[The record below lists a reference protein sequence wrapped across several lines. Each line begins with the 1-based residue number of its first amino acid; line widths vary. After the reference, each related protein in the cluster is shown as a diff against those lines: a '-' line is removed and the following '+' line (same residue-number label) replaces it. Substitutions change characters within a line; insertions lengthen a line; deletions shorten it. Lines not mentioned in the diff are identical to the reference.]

1 MKRPIAGLLCG
12 ALLLAGG
19 AQADTPE
26 TQARNLE
33 RFTPYLQEPVE
44 QFKFWS
50 MYKWQLVGPDKVV
63 VWTTPNDAYLLTVE
77 TPCTQLQWSSNLAV
91 TSQASHTVTRRMDAV
106 LADDDRCR
114 IAEIRPVDYRRM
126 ESARREGDRGN
137 AGESGDAADAK
148 R

>member
-1 MKRPIAGLLCG
+1 MKRPVAGLLCG
-12 ALLLAGG
+12 ALLLMGGG

-44 QFKFWS
+44 QFRFWS

-63 VWTTPNDAYLLTVE
+63 VWTTPSEAYLLTVE
-77 TPCTQLQWSSNLAV
+77 TPCTQLQWSGSLAV
-91 TSQASHTVTRRMDAV
+91 TSQASHTVMRRMDAV
-106 LADDDRCR
+106 LADGDRCR
-114 IAEIRPVDYRRM
+114 IVEIQPVDYRRM
-126 ESARREGDRGN
+126 ESERSKAD
-137 AGESGDAADAK
+137 ESAAAAEAK